1 MDKTTLVI
9 YKDALLLGYFK
20 IESGKD
26 LCYQYDDGSTHVCS
40 GLICIK
46 FPFEEYEN
54 KLCFEW
60 FMNIFTEL
68 GYNKKDINELEEHY
82 NRYKDD
88 AIDEYYY
95 VYINSNKYIHGTI
108 ISELYHGDITFEIP
122 YDDFCE
128 YNAMMDNSG
137 LPF

>member
-1 MDKTTLVI
+1 MSTIVI
-9 YKDALLLGYFK
+9 YKDALFLGYFK
-20 IESGKD
+20 IESGKNK
-26 LCYQYDDGSTHVCS
+26 CYYYDDTSMQVYS
-40 GLICIK
+40 DIICIK
-46 FPFEEYEN
+46 FPYDDYKG

-60 FMNIFTEL
+60 FMNIFREL

-88 AIDEYYY
+88 SIDEYYY
-95 VYINSNKYIHGTI
+95 VYINTNKYVHGTI
-108 ISELYHGDITFEIP
+108 ISELYHNDITFEIP

-128 YNAMMDNSG
+128 YNAKMGNSG